1 MQDPDVE
8 YAVYNIDHPLTG
20 KPEMTIKTKRGK
32 RPRIALK
39 QAAEEL
45 QKESSDFKKLI
56 DEALQ
61 LPYYFYSDWMA
72 EYKIPSLTTDVFI
85 FDDDF
90 NFILIK
96 RKNNP
101 YKDYWALPGG
111 FVEYGESVENAAIR
125 EAKEETNIDVELKE
139 LVNVYSE
146 PNRDPRGHTI
156 TIAYIAKGNINNRK
170 ADSDAK
176 EIGIFSL
183 EKLNEINIAFDH
195 EKIIKDCLNK
205 AKSSF

>member
-1 MQDPDVE
+1 
-8 YAVYNIDHPLTG
+8 
-20 KPEMTIKTKRGK
+20 
-32 RPRIALK
+32 
-39 QAAEEL
+39 
-45 QKESSDFKKLI
+45 
-56 DEALQ
+56 
-61 LPYYFYSDWMA
+61 MA
-72 EYKIPSLTTDVFI
+72 EYKIPSVTTDIFI

-101 YKDYWALPGG
+101 YKDCWALPGG

-156 TIAYIAKGNINNRK
+156 TIAYIAKGDINNRK

-176 EIGIFSL
+176 EIDVFSL

-205 AKSSF
+205 AKSGF